1 MRNGA
6 FWNDSESHTQ
16 YLLHPHG
23 HCLEGCRKSSG
34 WRRWGP
40 CELDPR
46 KHTHAQPGVWT
57 QCSVPWSSPKTQDNG
72 VSTAG
77 FNTRGLWRKQTNTER
92 QKSCLGNLFL
102 RCVLRDIQGITE
114 DRILH
119 ELLATCVYL
128 STVFF

>member
-16 YLLHPHG
+16 HLLHPQG

-46 KHTHAQPGVWT
+46 KPAHAQPGVWT
-57 QCSVPWSSPKTQDNG
+57 AMLCAMEQSKDTGQEREHS
-72 VSTAG
+72 
-77 FNTRGLWRKQTNTER
+77 RLWRKQTHTER

-102 RCVLRDIQGITE
+102 RCVFRKRHIQGITE

-119 ELLATCVYL
+119 ELLAACVYL
-128 STVFF
+128 STVLF